1 MAINFDSISRGGVN
15 QPKIAKNWGGL
26 WRFGGGMVGNSRQ
39 PNNMGASWSYREFF
53 WRIEPKGTEEKKVMG
68 CRKSGM
74 RKNPQGI
81 LENLFFWATV
91 LLWFA
96 FFPSMIHER
105 LEFSRIVVKK
115 ELVFWCRFSLKIA
128 GYVFLGHL
136 GLDIWSQNDGKSG
149 DVFKSGSW
157 YIYIY
162 MLGVANPIQDTK
174 WQKLNM

>member
-1 MAINFDSISRGGVN
+1 
-15 QPKIAKNWGGL
+15 
-26 WRFGGGMVGNSRQ
+26 
-39 PNNMGASWSYREFF
+39 
-53 WRIEPKGTEEKKVMG
+53 
-68 CRKSGM
+68 
-74 RKNPQGI
+74 
-81 LENLFFWATV
+81 
-91 LLWFA
+91 
-96 FFPSMIHER
+96 MIHER

-157 YIYIY
+157 YIY